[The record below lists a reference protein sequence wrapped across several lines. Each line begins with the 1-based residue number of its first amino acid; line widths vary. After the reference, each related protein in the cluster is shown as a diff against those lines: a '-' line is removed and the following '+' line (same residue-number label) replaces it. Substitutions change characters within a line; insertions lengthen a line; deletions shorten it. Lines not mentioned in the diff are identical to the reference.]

1 MIVKKIFRKIRTPL
15 LSFSALVLLWGAVV
29 RLARFP
35 EVLLPSPWAVARAL
49 VELFGNGV
57 LFGHIFCSLY
67 RFAAGYLL
75 AVTSG
80 ALGGLLL
87 GWYPSLM
94 AWVAPLVHVLRPIAP
109 VAWMPFIVLL
119 IGIGDI
125 PAIVI
130 IFLAG
135 FFPVLLSTAGAVRQ
149 LDPVYRRVAANYGI
163 GEPTVLWKI
172 VFPAVF
178 PAIANSLH
186 IALGSCW
193 VFLVSGEMVGAQ
205 SGLGYMIVDARNTMR
220 TDYLLAAV
228 TMIGLI
234 GFLLDSAVGHFEN
247 WIVTLW
253 GQH

>member
-1 MIVKKIFRKIRTPL
+1 MSDIFQKIRNPL
-15 LSFSALVLLWGAVV
+15 LSFGTLLLLWQAVV
-29 RLARFP
+29 RLGNFP
-35 EVLLPSPWAVARAL
+35 EVLLPSPLAVGRAL
-49 VELFGNGV
+49 AELAGNGT
-57 LFGHIFCSLY
+57 LFSHAFCSLY

-75 AVTSG
+75 AVSSG
-80 ALGGLLL
+80 AVAGLLL
-87 GWYPSLM
+87 GWYPAAL
-94 AWVAPLVHVLRPIAP
+94 AWVAPVLHLLRPIAP

-119 IGIGDI
+119 IGIGDM

-149 LDPVYRRVAANYGI
+149 LDQVYRRVAANYGI
-163 GEPTVLWKI
+163 GEPAVLWKI

-178 PAIANSLH
+178 PAVANSLH

-220 TDYLLAAV
+220 TDILLAAV
-228 TMIGLI
+228 STIGVI
-234 GFLLDSAVGHFEN
+234 GFLLDTAVAHLEN
-247 WIVTLW
+247 RIVKLW

>member
-1 MIVKKIFRKIRTPL
+1 MNKLFDKISKPL
-15 LSFSALVLLWGAVV
+15 ISFSALLLLWHIVV
-29 RLARFP
+29 RIGDFP
-35 EVLLPSPWAVARAL
+35 EVLLPSPVAVARAL
-49 VELFGNGV
+49 VEQASTGV

-75 AVTSG
+75 AVISG
-80 ALGGLLL
+80 ALAGLLL
-87 GWYPSLM
+87 GWYPAVM
-94 AWVAPLVHVLRPIAP
+94 TWVAPILHVLRPVAP

-135 FFPVLLSTAGAVRQ
+135 FFPVLLSTANAVRQ
-149 LDPVYRRVAANYGI
+149 LDQVYRRVAANYGI
-163 GEPTVLWKI
+163 GEPAVLWKI
-172 VFPAVF
+172 VFPAIF
-178 PAIANSLH
+178 PALANSLH

-205 SGLGYMIVDARNTMR
+205 SGLGYMIIDARNTMR
-220 TDYLLAAV
+220 TDILLAAV
-228 TMIGLI
+228 CMIGVI
-234 GFLLDSAVGHFEN
+234 GFLLDSAVAHLESR
-247 WIVTLW
+247 IVKLW